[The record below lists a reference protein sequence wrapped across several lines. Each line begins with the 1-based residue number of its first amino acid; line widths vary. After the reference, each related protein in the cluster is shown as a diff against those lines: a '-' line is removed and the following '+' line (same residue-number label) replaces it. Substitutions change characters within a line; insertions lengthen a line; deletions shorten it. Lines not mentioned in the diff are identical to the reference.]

1 MAYLMGIDLGTSSV
15 KAMIM
20 DEQGTCMA
28 LAARDY
34 DIQFPKAGYTEQRAE
49 LLWEKTAEAIG
60 EALGK
65 SGLPAGE
72 IRAIGLAGQMHGLV
86 TLDGSGEPIRPI
98 ILWADQRSE
107 RQVRRLR
114 GTGAEERSCN
124 PASAGFLLPSLLW
137 MQEEEPEFFDRICH
151 VMLPK
156 DYIRY
161 RLTGVICTDP
171 SDASGT
177 LLFDLMDQKWDA
189 DTARKYRLPMDILP
203 PVRPSL
209 EIIGEVTEE
218 AGALTGLAKGT
229 LVVCGG
235 GDGPMQLTGNGV
247 IHPGQLVT
255 NIGTASQIDCI
266 SDRIYPDYNFR
277 LNTFCHVPEN
287 RWITMGAGLN
297 GGIVLKWL
305 KKDIFRDIPDYDTMS
320 ELASTAPAGSEGLIF
335 LPFLCGERSPYMDAR
350 AKGIFFGL
358 SLIHNREHMIRACME
373 SVIYSF
379 LDCMR
384 VFEELGIPMEEK
396 IIASG
401 GGARSSLWL
410 QMQADILQK
419 EIYTTQGRE
428 EACMG
433 AAIGAG
439 VGCGIYQ
446 SLEEGCKIAVKM
458 NDRVYE
464 PGLEHYDVYMKN
476 FEMYRKVYQNNK
488 ELF

>member
-1 MAYLMGIDLGTSSV
+1 MAYLIGIDLGTSSV
-15 KAMIM
+15 KTMIM
-20 DEQGTCMA
+20 DEQGTCRA
-28 LAARDY
+28 LVSRDY
-34 DIQFPKAGYTEQRAE
+34 DMQFPRAGYAEQSAV
-49 LLWEKTAEAIG
+49 LLWEKTAESIREAI
-60 EALGK
+60 AK
-65 SGLPAGE
+65 SGLKNEE
-72 IRAIGLAGQMHGLV
+72 ICAVGLSGQMHGLV
-86 TLDGSGEPIRPI
+86 ALDERMEPVRPI

-107 RQVRRLR
+107 RQVRKLR
-114 GTGAEERSCN
+114 GTAAEENSCN
-124 PASAGFLLPSLLW
+124 PSSAGFFLPSLLW
-137 MQEEEPEFFDRICH
+137 MQDEEPELYDRIQY

-161 RLTGVICTDP
+161 RLSGVVCTDP

-177 LLFDLMDQKWDA
+177 LLFHMREGRWDEE
-189 DTARKYRLPMDILP
+189 TAKKYRIPLEILP
-203 PVRPSL
+203 DIRLSV
-209 EIIGEVTEE
+209 ETVGEVTEAARE
-218 AGALTGLAKGT
+218 ATGLAKGT
-229 LVVCGG
+229 LVICGG

-266 SDRIYPDYNFR
+266 SDRIYPDYHFR
-277 LNTFCHVPEN
+277 LNTFCHVAEN

-305 KKDIFRDIPDYDTMS
+305 KKQVFREIPDYETMS
-320 ELASTAPAGSEGLIF
+320 QIAAKAPAGADGLIF

-358 SLIHNREHMIRACME
+358 SLIHHKEHMVRACME

-428 EACMG
+428 EACVG
-433 AAIGAG
+433 AAIAAG
-439 VGCGIYQ
+439 VGCGIYR
-446 SLEEGCKIAVKM
+446 SLGEGCRTVVRL

-464 PGLEHYDVYMKN
+464 PSREHYDTYMEN
-476 FEMYRKVYQNNK
+476 FELYRKIYQNNK